1 MVWRFAYSAGSQEGR
16 KEIMDY
22 SQYADTI
29 VTISDFRSC
38 HYCVKGVKYGFDR
51 YDLDFADF
59 LENGISGEILLT
71 KSNGDALVMLVVEA
85 AHGRR

>member
-1 MVWRFAYSAGSQEGR
+1 
-16 KEIMDY
+16 MDY

-29 VTISDFRSC
+29 VTMADFRSC
-38 HYCVKGVKYGFDR
+38 RYCVKGVKYGFDR

-59 LENGISGEILLT
+59 LVNGISGEILLT
-71 KSNGDALVMLVVEA
+71 KSSGDAMVMQVVEV